1 MSLKVVEPARPG
13 GGSSLVINLA
23 QVKSHPAVKTFI
35 RLADDYLGE
44 LGYTEHGFRHAKIVA
59 RDARNLLKGL
69 GYEKRVSERA
79 AIAGYLHDM
88 GNFISRA
95 GHPQSGAAISYHI
108 LGELGMPYK
117 EIGIV
122 LGAVG
127 NHEEGIGQPVSPEGA
142 ALILAD
148 KADVHRSRV
157 RNKDPETF
165 DIHDRVNYAAESS
178 VLSVDIEKRTLTL
191 ELLIDT
197 TLCKIMEYF
206 EIFLERMAMCRRAAE
221 FLDCQFRLVINGTEL
236 L

>member
-1 MSLKVVEPARPG
+1 MALKVVEPARRG
-13 GGSSLVINLA
+13 GGSSLVVNLP

-35 RLADDYLGE
+35 RLADDYLGQ

-127 NHEEGIGQPVSPEGA
+127 NHEEGIGQPVSPESA

-157 RNKDPETF
+157 RNKDAETF

-178 VLSVDIEKRTLTL
+178 VLSVDAEKRTLTL
-191 ELLIDT
+191 ELTIDT
-197 TLCKIMEYF
+197 DMCKIMEYF

-221 FLDCQFRLVINGTEL
+221 FLKCQFRLVINGTEVL
-236 L
+236 